1 MAVFSPTGTGSV
13 TQVGMGRFAC
23 LFVVLS
29 ACIDQAPITVDKPAL
44 DLPRGAGTDVRV
56 AQAGQDFPL
65 DELVWLVDDDAIA
78 TVTRT
83 SDGDRLRISAVGEG
97 VTSVHVG
104 SHGQVVDIFTHVS
117 PPAFVQLWIEP
128 SVITAPIGEV
138 VPMRATAIDTTNTIR
153 DVSDL
158 TGWQVM
164 DTGVA
169 TLDAHAITGTH
180 SGHTMLQAVLAD
192 TATTVPITVY

>member
-1 MAVFSPTGTGSV
+1 
-13 TQVGMGRFAC
+13 MGRYAC
-23 LFVVLS
+23 LAVVLG
-29 ACIDQAPITVDKPAL
+29 ACLDQAPLTVDKPAL
-44 DLPRGAGTDVRV
+44 DLPRGAATDLAVEH
-56 AQAGQDFPL
+56 AGQPVPVDDL
-65 DELVWLVDDDAIA
+65 SWLVDDESIA

-83 SDGDRLRISAVGEG
+83 SDGDRLRISAVTEG
-97 VTSVHVG
+97 KTSIHLG

-128 SVITAPIGEV
+128 ASITAPIGEL

-153 DVSDL
+153 DVSAL

-164 DTGVA
+164 NADVA
-169 TLDAHAITGTH
+169 TFDAYAVTGTH

-192 TATTVPITVY
+192 ITSTVPITVY

>member
-1 MAVFSPTGTGSV
+1 
-13 TQVGMGRFAC
+13 MGRHAC
-23 LFVVLS
+23 LLVVLG

-44 DLPRGAGTDVRV
+44 DLPRGAGTDVV
-56 AQAGQDFPL
+56 VTQGGQMFPTG
-65 DELVWLVDDDAIA
+65 ELVWLVDDETIA

-83 SDGDRLRISAVGEG
+83 SDGDRLRISGLTEG
-97 VTSVHVG
+97 ATSIHIG

-128 SVITAPIGEV
+128 AVITTSIGQV

-164 DTGVA
+164 NTDVA
-169 TLDAHAITGTH
+169 TLDAHAVTGTH

-192 TATTVPITVY
+192 TAATVPITVY